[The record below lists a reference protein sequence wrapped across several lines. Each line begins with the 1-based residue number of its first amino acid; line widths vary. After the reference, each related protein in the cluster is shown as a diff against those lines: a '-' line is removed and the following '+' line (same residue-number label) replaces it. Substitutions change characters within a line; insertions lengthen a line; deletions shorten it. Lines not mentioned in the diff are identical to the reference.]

1 MNLDY
6 SDETIVTDYK
16 GKVLVNEHFFYV
28 YVTIV
33 SNKRNPNE
41 EELDLYV
48 HEEDEKDIDADTLM
62 DRIGMTYSEL
72 FDHIAAGIQDGTYD
86 DLEEMDEWH

>member
-48 HEEDEKDIDADTLM
+48 YEEDEKEINESTLM
-62 DRIGMTYSEL
+62 DRIGMSYSEL
-72 FDHIAAGIQDGTYD
+72 WDHVHAGILDGTYD

>member
-1 MNLDY
+1 MDY
-6 SDETIVTDYK
+6 SNETIITDYK

-48 HEEDEKDIDADTLM
+48 YEEDEKEINENTLM

-72 FDHIAAGIQDGTYD
+72 FDHISDGILDGTYD
-86 DLEEMDEWH
+86 DLEEVDEWH

>member
-1 MNLDY
+1 MNY
-6 SDETIVTDYK
+6 SDEIVTDYK
-16 GKVLVNEHFFYV
+16 GKVLVNEHFFFV

-33 SNKRNPNE
+33 ESKYYNNTE
-41 EELDLYV
+41 VSLYV
-48 HEEDEKDIDADTLM
+48 YEEDEKDIDADTLM

-72 FDHIAAGIQDGTYD
+72 FDHISDGILDGTYD